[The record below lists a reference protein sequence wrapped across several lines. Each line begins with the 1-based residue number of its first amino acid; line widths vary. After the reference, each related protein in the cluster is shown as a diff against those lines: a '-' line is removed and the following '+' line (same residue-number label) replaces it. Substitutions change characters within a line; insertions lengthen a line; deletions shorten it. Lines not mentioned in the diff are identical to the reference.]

1 MDLKPPV
8 VKFYFVQLP
17 FGNWTIAKQLENGD
31 WLLADGNNNKTKTE
45 YFIAIGDEIPL
56 PS

>member
-17 FGNWTIAKQLENGD
+17 LGNWTIAKQLENGD